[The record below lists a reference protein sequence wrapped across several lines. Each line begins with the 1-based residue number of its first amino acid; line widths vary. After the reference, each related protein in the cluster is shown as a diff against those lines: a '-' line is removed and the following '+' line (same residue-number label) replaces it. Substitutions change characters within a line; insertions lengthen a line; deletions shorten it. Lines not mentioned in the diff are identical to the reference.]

1 MKRKMDKIRSKYAAL
16 FSTPEDST
24 DAQPVAGSEEHEG
37 DMEATFFSWPNKSW
51 RRPPQKEEEGRRRKS
66 QRLN

>member
-1 MKRKMDKIRSKYAAL
+1 MDKIRSKYAAL

-37 DMEATFFSWPNKSW
+37 DMEATFSVGLTKVGGDLLKKK
-51 RRPPQKEEEGRRRKS
+51 RKEEEEKVKD
-66 QRLN
+66 